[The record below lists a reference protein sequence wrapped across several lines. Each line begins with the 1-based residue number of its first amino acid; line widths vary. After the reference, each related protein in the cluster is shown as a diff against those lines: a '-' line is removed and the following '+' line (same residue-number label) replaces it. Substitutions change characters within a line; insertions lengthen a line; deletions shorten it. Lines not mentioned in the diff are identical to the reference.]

1 MTQEKAAQYR
11 AAEDRRIGELLFVRV
26 FDRVLHIACDVVR
39 CALGLIQL
47 AFGLQLLV
55 VGPFASSVL
64 YGALGIVDS
73 AFHVLLIHV
82 ASPGVI
88 TSGYNARPS
97 PSFHAN

>member
-11 AAEDRRIGELLFVRV
+11 AAEDPRIGELLFASV

-88 TSGYNARPS
+88 TSGYNAGSRPRS
-97 PSFHAN
+97 T